1 MESQSFSE
9 RYQKIKPSVV
19 AIVATIS
26 KNGDFPDILGTGF
39 IAREDGLIIT
49 NNHVVQLI
57 KKLPKRKDAPKDE
70 WPIKVLYLENIPEK
84 GMASAYLEVEG
95 VGTLEREQ
103 PIEGHYYGPDI
114 PDVGFIFVKVR
125 GLPFLEVEETIELK
139 EGDEIYVAGF
149 PMGTRTLRAPGWI
162 HQINPVLQ
170 RGILSAM
177 QPFPCDKPHGYLVDV
192 VAQGGSSGSPIFNPK
207 TGKVAAL
214 LYGGIPERNIIP
226 LPGGSGLPYTYGTS
240 LTLAIPSPIMSALL
254 KMDMHDRKTNQIDQ
268 RDTSTY
274 PTLAEFFESH
284 EMKMRTPRSSEPDV
298 TKVSAADLNEEV

>member
-1 MESQSFSE
+1 MEPTPFSE
-9 RYQKIKPSVV
+9 RYQKIKPGVV
-19 AIVATIS
+19 AIVAALS

-57 KKLPKRKDAPKDE
+57 RQLPRRKGAPEDE
-70 WPIKVLYLENIPEK
+70 WPIKVLYLENIPGK

-95 VGTLEREQ
+95 VGTLEREK
-103 PIEGHYYGPDI
+103 PIDGHYYGPEI

-125 GLPFLEVEETIELK
+125 GLPFLEVEETIEIK

-177 QPFPCDKPHGYLVDV
+177 QPFPCDKPHGYLIDV

-207 TGKVAAL
+207 TGKIAAL
-214 LYGGIPERNIIP
+214 LYGGIPERNTIR

-240 LTLAIPSPIMSALL
+240 LTLAIPSPIISALL
-254 KMDMHDRKTNQIDQ
+254 KMDMHDRKTNEVDQ
-268 RDTSTY
+268 RDASKY
-274 PTLAEFFESH
+274 PTLAEFFELH
-284 EMKMRTPRSSEPDV
+284 EMKIRTPRSSEPA
-298 TKVSAADLNEEV
+298 TAKLSPSGSNQE